1 MIYKLVKSGYDTY
14 QKRLT
19 SPTAPFILFM
29 TSVTVLR
36 PYKWIKI
43 AH

>member
-1 MIYKLVKSGYDTY
+1 MTNKLVKSGYDTY

-19 SPTAPFILFM
+19 SLPALFILFM

-36 PYKWIKI
+36 PYECY
-43 AH
+43 